1 MSDAEKI
8 TPIRPDDI
16 AGYVIQCHD
25 GDAKA
30 AVEALLGEIE
40 HLQEQLSLAV
50 AIMEGDIRADGRR
63 WTGLGADKP
72 CHCTR
77 PEKPITSRR

>member
-1 MSDAEKI
+1 MPDVEKI
-8 TPIRPDDI
+8 TPTRPDDI

-50 AIMEGDIRADGRR
+50 AIMGNGYTRGWKPDARR
-63 WTGLGADKP
+63 D
-72 CHCTR
+72 
-77 PEKPITSRR
+77 

>member
-1 MSDAEKI
+1 MSNAEKSTTI
-8 TPIRPDDI
+8 QPDDI

-50 AIMEGDIRADGRR
+50 AIMGKGYTRGWTPDMGR
-63 WTGLGADKP
+63 D
-72 CHCTR
+72 
-77 PEKPITSRR
+77 

>member
-8 TPIRPDDI
+8 TPTRHDDI

-50 AIMEGDIRADGRR
+50 AIMGRGYTRGWTPLDGIGR
-63 WTGLGADKP
+63 
-72 CHCTR
+72 
-77 PEKPITSRR
+77 

>member
-1 MSDAEKI
+1 MPDAEKI
-8 TPIRPDDI
+8 TPTRPDDI
-16 AGYVIQCHD
+16 AGYVLQCHD

-50 AIMEGDIRADGRR
+50 AIMGNGYTRGWKPDARR
-63 WTGLGADKP
+63 D
-72 CHCTR
+72 
-77 PEKPITSRR
+77 

>member
-1 MSDAEKI
+1 MPDAEKI
-8 TPIRPDDI
+8 TPTRPDDI

-50 AIMEGDIRADGRR
+50 AIMGNGYTRR
-63 WTGLGADKP
+63 WKP
-72 CHCTR
+72 DA
-77 PEKPITSRR
+77 RRD

>member
-1 MSDAEKI
+1 MPDAEKI
-8 TPIRPDDI
+8 TPARPDDI

-50 AIMEGDIRADGRR
+50 AIMGNGYTRGWKPDARR
-63 WTGLGADKP
+63 D
-72 CHCTR
+72 
-77 PEKPITSRR
+77 

>member
-1 MSDAEKI
+1 MPDAEKI

-50 AIMEGDIRADGRR
+50 AIMGNGYTRGWKPDARR
-63 WTGLGADKP
+63 D
-72 CHCTR
+72 
-77 PEKPITSRR
+77 

>member
-8 TPIRPDDI
+8 IPIRPDDI

-30 AVEALLGEIE
+30 AIKALLGEIE

-50 AIMEGDIRADGRR
+50 AIMGKGYTRGWKPGTGR
-63 WTGLGADKP
+63 D
-72 CHCTR
+72 
-77 PEKPITSRR
+77 

>member
-1 MSDAEKI
+1 MSNAEKS
-8 TPIRPDDI
+8 TPIQPDDI

-50 AIMEGDIRADGRR
+50 AIMGKGYRRGWTPDIGR
-63 WTGLGADKP
+63 D
-72 CHCTR
+72 
-77 PEKPITSRR
+77 

>member
-8 TPIRPDDI
+8 TPIQPDDI

-25 GDAKA
+25 GNAKA

-40 HLQEQLSLAV
+40 HLQDQLSLAV
-50 AIMEGDIRADGRR
+50 ALMGRGYTRGWTPDMER
-63 WTGLGADKP
+63 
-72 CHCTR
+72 
-77 PEKPITSRR
+77 E

>member
-16 AGYVIQCHD
+16 AGYVIRCHD

-50 AIMEGDIRADGRR
+50 AIMGKGYTRGWTPLDGIGR
-63 WTGLGADKP
+63 
-72 CHCTR
+72 
-77 PEKPITSRR
+77 

>member
-1 MSDAEKI
+1 MPDAEKI
-8 TPIRPDDI
+8 TPTRPDDI

-30 AVEALLGEIE
+30 AVKALLGEIE

-50 AIMEGDIRADGRR
+50 AIMGNGYTRGWKPDARR
-63 WTGLGADKP
+63 D
-72 CHCTR
+72 
-77 PEKPITSRR
+77 

>member
-50 AIMEGDIRADGRR
+50 AIMGNGYTRGWKPDARR
-63 WTGLGADKP
+63 D
-72 CHCTR
+72 
-77 PEKPITSRR
+77 

>member
-1 MSDAEKI
+1 MPDAEKI
-8 TPIRPDDI
+8 TPTRPDDI

-30 AVEALLGEIE
+30 AVEALLSEIE

-50 AIMEGDIRADGRR
+50 AIMGNGYTRGWKPDARR
-63 WTGLGADKP
+63 D
-72 CHCTR
+72 
-77 PEKPITSRR
+77 

>member
-1 MSDAEKI
+1 MPDAEKI
-8 TPIRPDDI
+8 TPARPDDI

-50 AIMEGDIRADGRR
+50 AIMGSGYTRGWKPDARR
-63 WTGLGADKP
+63 D
-72 CHCTR
+72 
-77 PEKPITSRR
+77 

>member
-1 MSDAEKI
+1 MSDAKKI

-25 GDAKA
+25 GDARA

-40 HLQEQLSLAV
+40 HLREQLSLAV
-50 AIMEGDIRADGRR
+50 AIMGKGYTRG
-63 WTGLGADKP
+63 WTPDMD
-72 CHCTR
+72 R
-77 PEKPITSRR
+77 D

>member
-1 MSDAEKI
+1 MPDAEKI
-8 TPIRPDDI
+8 TPTRPDDI
-16 AGYVIQCHD
+16 AGYVIQYHD

-50 AIMEGDIRADGRR
+50 AIMGNGYTRGWKPDARR
-63 WTGLGADKP
+63 D
-72 CHCTR
+72 
-77 PEKPITSRR
+77 